1 MKLLKHELSLTITL
15 RCLQNN
21 LSRLGVEELLHLIIK
36 LLNSSSE
43 NSIHFIIGLFGI
55 SSNKSELI

>member
-43 NSIHFIIGLFGI
+43 NNIHFIIGLFGI